1 MYNLEHDINYQRLS
15 GSIIIE
21 LKLQWARIHQ
31 IEYFVVRERQ
41 SNFVRDTCMYRG
53 QDNLVRNLARA
64 CSDPEEIH
72 KPQDHHVN

>member
-41 SNFVRDTCMYRG
+41 SNFATDTRMYHG
-53 QDNLVRNLARA
+53 QDNLVRNLARV
-64 CSDPEEIH
+64 CSDPKEIH
-72 KPQDHHVN
+72 KPQDHRVN